1 MYAVVD
7 IAGKQFKVEKDQEI
21 FAPLLD
27 EKEGATVQF
36 DKVLLVGDK
45 GKVDVGTPTIK
56 GMKVSA
62 KVVEHGKGDKV
73 VVFKKKRRKGYRV
86 KNGHRQDYTKLLIN
100 KISK

>member
-21 FAPLLD
+21 FAPLLE

-36 DKVLLVGDK
+36 DRVLLIEDK
-45 GKVDVGTPTIK
+45 GKVDIGTPTVK

-62 KVVEHGKGDKV
+62 KVLGHEKGDKV

-86 KNGHRQDYTKLLIN
+86 KNGHRQDFTKLLIS